1 MSAEINNNAIKRQQV
16 LRDLIARLHA
26 GESVEQVQHLFAE
39 TFDGV
44 SAQEIADAEQA
55 LIASG
60 VKVEEVQTLCDVH
73 AAVFKGSIEAIHA
86 DKDRTRE
93 SGHPTWLLKEENRAI
108 ERLFSQRIDQHAA
121 RLQQGDAEAGALL
134 AHDLALLSQIDRHY
148 LKKEN
153 LWFPVME
160 RYGITAPPKVM
171 WGVDDEIRAQLK
183 ALRAKVDNSLATGK
197 PRLSTVQE
205 IVAEL
210 GALKT
215 KITDMIVKEE
225 SILIPMVSEVFFL
238 PDWRQIRE
246 GMAELGY
253 CLLDEAEAS
262 SEPMPTAEQTPVAW
276 SDSPIQLPTG
286 SFTPEILSAV
296 LNTLPL
302 DITFVDKNDEVLYF
316 SQSSER
322 IFPRTTAIIGRKVIN
337 CHPPASMHVVQKI
350 LDDFKAGTRDVAE
363 FYIHLRG
370 MYVHIRYYAVR
381 DSRGTYLGTLEV
393 TQNIAPIQA
402 IAGDKRLLDE

>member
-246 GMAELGY
+246 GTAELGY

-296 LNTLPL
+296 LNT
-302 DITFVDKNDEVLYF
+302 
-316 SQSSER
+316 
-322 IFPRTTAIIGRKVIN
+322 
-337 CHPPASMHVVQKI
+337 
-350 LDDFKAGTRDVAE
+350 
-363 FYIHLRG
+363 
-370 MYVHIRYYAVR
+370 
-381 DSRGTYLGTLEV
+381 
-393 TQNIAPIQA
+393 
-402 IAGDKRLLDE
+402 